1 MNFDFSALL
10 VLLTFVSGV
19 IWAIDAWIFAPERKK
34 REARADM
41 AGNAE
46 ETPAGTP
53 GETRAREP
61 IVVEYARSFFPIFLI
76 VLILRSF
83 LFEPFR
89 IPSASMMP
97 TLLIGDFILVNK
109 YDYGIR
115 LPVINTKIISNHTP
129 KRGDVIVF
137 RYPEDPSIPF
147 IKRVIGVPGDVLKYE
162 NKVLYINGVR
172 MTQTDIG
179 KFTGVG
185 SGKVMDGVEL
195 KEELLGKVDHEI
207 LVDPYR
213 FSGTI
218 EVAVPKG
225 RYFVMGDN
233 RDNSK
238 DSRYWGFVPDKNLI
252 GHAFLIWMNWDLK
265 NGGIDWKRI
274 GTIF

>member
-10 VLLTFVSGV
+10 VFLTLLSGI
-19 IWAIDAWIFAPERKK
+19 IWAVDAWIFSPERKK
-34 REARADM
+34 SEGRDEVVDKA
-41 AGNAE
+41 
-46 ETPAGTP
+46 
-53 GETRAREP
+53 GETTVREP
-61 IVVEYARSFFPIFLI
+61 LIVEYARSFFPIFLI

-83 LFEPFR
+83 IFEPFR

-115 LPVINTKIISNHTP
+115 LPVLNTKIIDNHTP
-129 KRGDVIVF
+129 KRGDVVVF

-147 IKRVIGVPGDVLKYE
+147 IKRVIGVPGDVLRYE
-162 NKVLYINGVR
+162 NKILYINDLP
-172 MTQTDIG
+172 MEQTDIG
-179 KFTGVG
+179 RFVGQG
-185 SGKVMDGVEL
+185 SGKVMNGVEL
-195 KEELLGKVDHEI
+195 KQEQLADVDHEI
-207 LVDPYR
+207 LLDPYR
-213 FSGTI
+213 FSGTM
-218 EVAVPKG
+218 EVAVPEG

-238 DSRYWGFVPDKNLI
+238 DSRYWGFVPDENLI

>member
-19 IWAIDAWIFAPERKK
+19 IWAVDAWVFAPGRKMRQA
-34 REARADM
+34 REQAAPEQ
-41 AGNAE
+41 E
-46 ETPAGTP
+46 ETGV
-53 GETRAREP
+53 REP
-61 IVVEYARSFFPIFLI
+61 LAVEYARSFFPIFLI

-83 LFEPFR
+83 IFEPFR

-115 LPVINTKIISNHTP
+115 LPVINTKVISNHTP

-147 IKRVIGVPGDVLKYE
+147 IKRVIGVPGDVLRYD
-162 NKVLYINGVR
+162 NKVLYINGSA
-172 MTQTDIG
+172 MKQSDIG
-179 KFTGVG
+179 RYQGVG
-185 SGKVMDGVEL
+185 AGKIMDGAEL
-195 KEELLGKVDHEI
+195 KQELLGKVDHQI
-207 LVDPYR
+207 LLDPFR
-213 FSGTI
+213 FSGNM
-218 EVAVPKG
+218 EVRVPAGK
-225 RYFVMGDN
+225 YFVMGDN

-238 DSRYWGFVPDKNLI
+238 DSRYWGFVPDENLI